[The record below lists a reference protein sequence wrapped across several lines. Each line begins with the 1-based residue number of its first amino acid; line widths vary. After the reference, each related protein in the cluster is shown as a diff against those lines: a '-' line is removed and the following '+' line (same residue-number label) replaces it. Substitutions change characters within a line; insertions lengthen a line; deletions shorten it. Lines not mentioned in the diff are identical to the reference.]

1 MAQVKQ
7 LIRAGISMLA
17 VLAALLAFKALM
29 PSRDAGSSV
38 TVSGDTGAEVQA
50 VSVTLPP
57 YTSQSIP
64 PTASPVPPP
73 FETEQELLDYLSAQL
88 EQQGYH
94 KAQAPK
100 LAVFSSLPEGYA
112 KLEGAYMR
120 LDPGGS
126 GNQMYIQYWYDLE
139 KGRILCLQQVFGS
152 EDCQTTQGVE
162 IHNLQSFPYFETG
175 NWITFRANYSAGLE
189 DSCVNALLYSPD
201 RLLPEDVE
209 FMASIT

>member
-1 MAQVKQ
+1 MKQ
-7 LIRAGISMLA
+7 LFRAGISMLA
-17 VLAALLAFKALM
+17 MLAALLAFRAFM
-29 PSRDAGSSV
+29 PAGDDLAAPAPASESSE
-38 TVSGDTGAEVQA
+38 AQVQA

-57 YTSQSIP
+57 YTPQSIP

-73 FETEQELLDYLSAQL
+73 FETEQELQEYLTAQL
-88 EQQGYH
+88 EREGYQQVRAGE
-94 KAQAPK
+94 

-139 KGRILCLQQVFGS
+139 KDRILCLQQVFGS
-152 EDCQTTQGVE
+152 AGCQETQGVE

-175 NWITFRANYSAGLE
+175 NWITFRANYSNRLE
-189 DSCVNALLYSPD
+189 GGYVNALLHSPS
-201 RLLPEDVE
+201 RLVPEGVE

>member
-1 MAQVKQ
+1 MKQ
-7 LIRAGISMLA
+7 LLRAGISMLA
-17 VLAALLAFKALM
+17 VLAALLAFKGLM
-29 PSRDAGSSV
+29 PAGDDSAATAPAAESSE
-38 TVSGDTGAEVQA
+38 AEVQA

-57 YTSQSIP
+57 YTPQSIP

-73 FETEQELLDYLSAQL
+73 FETEQELLDYLRSIL
-88 EQQGYH
+88 EREGYQQVRAGE
-94 KAQAPK
+94 

-162 IHNLQSFPYFETG
+162 IHNLQSSPYFETG
-175 NWITFRANYSAGLE
+175 NWITFRANYSNRLE
-189 DSCVNALLYSPD
+189 CGYVNALLHSPS
-201 RLLPEDVE
+201 RLVPEDVD
-209 FMASIT
+209 FMAAIT